1 MDTHGTSPVTYGLC
15 TSPLSKKSCAPA
27 IEMRQLLLKL
37 LSPMDSFCCGP
48 ALGNGSPK
56 HGRMV
61 VMVWD
66 F

>member
-1 MDTHGTSPVTYGLC
+1 MVHPHLRMDDAHPHQARNAL
-15 TSPLSKKSCAPA
+15 APA

-48 ALGNGSPK
+48 ALGNASPK